1 MVEFE
6 TYDDLKRAVSSLDR
20 TEFKGAQVT
29 CIADVVPVSQIHQPF
44 SDFQVLINS
53 AGT

>member
-20 TEFKGAQVT
+20 TEFKGATVT

-44 SDFQVLINS
+44 SDYQVLINS
-53 AGT
+53 PGT

>member
-29 CIADVVPVSQIHQPF
+29 CIADVVPVSQIHRPS

-53 AGT
+53 LGS